1 MKNKSKTIKAFFIFF
16 IPIVFTVLL
25 ANEREHQNDFSFS
38 DSIKVIS
45 PQPKHKT
52 ETRLVTSILTRYH
65 YKKFTLNDSLS
76 SVIFDEFINNLDN
89 GKNYFLL
96 SDIKEFE
103 KYRYK
108 IDDLLLSEDI
118 DFFFDVFNLYVQ
130 RVKERVEFANRIL
143 DNELDFSSNEY
154 FIIKRDSL
162 DWFKTKEELDED
174 WLKRIKNDALIY
186 KLNDKDWDFIKTTLK
201 KRYNNLL
208 KFLVQN
214 NADDV
219 YQLAMNSFAES
230 IDPHTN
236 YFSPTTSDNFKIDM
250 SLSLE
255 GIGARLQT
263 EDDYTKVF
271 EIIPGGPADK
281 SKELKVDD
289 KIIAVAQGD
298 DGEFEDVIGWRI
310 NDVVS
315 KIRGQKGTVVRLLI
329 IPAGESLN
337 SKPREVRLI
346 RDKVKIE
353 DQAAKS
359 KMIELEQDGKKY
371 KIGVIEIPKFYTD
384 FEARR
389 TGEDG
394 KSTTKD
400 VKKLIQELKSQGMDG
415 LIIDLRNNGG
425 GALNEAVELTGLFI
439 DYGPVVQV
447 RNSMNIIEINSDTDS
462 SIFYDGPLAV
472 LINRFSAS
480 ASEIFSSA
488 IQDYGRGI
496 IVGENSFG
504 KGTVQNLIDL
514 NMMSSS
520 RNEKYG
526 QVKLTVAKF
535 YRINGETTQK
545 YGAKP
550 DIEFPSYFSPDE
562 FGESTQKSALQP
574 DKINPVSYRKVGD
587 LSNLLSSLRKRHE
600 SRVKSDPEFE
610 YLLNQIEEYK
620 TSRSIK
626 TISLNEEVRRKEQA
640 EQEEKKFIREN
651 EYRSN
656 KGLKMLEKGDK
667 TNSIKEIENEYPV
680 TETGRILID
689 MITITKK

>member
-1 MKNKSKTIKAFFIFF
+1 MKFKSNTYKVVLF
-16 IPIVFTVLL
+16 FTVIVLISVL
-25 ANEREHQNDFSFS
+25 FANDKNHFSLHSGS
-38 DSIKVIS
+38 DTIKVILPES
-45 PQPKHKT
+45 KHRS
-52 ETRLVTSILTRYH
+52 ETKLVTSILTRYH
-65 YKKFTLNDSLS
+65 YKKFYLNDSLS
-76 SVIFDEFINNLDN
+76 SVIFDKFINSLDN
-89 GKNYFLL
+89 GKNYFIA

-103 KYRYK
+103 KFRYQ
-108 IDDLLLSEDI
+108 IDDMLMNEEI
-118 DFFFDVFNLYVQ
+118 EFFFDVFNKYVQ
-130 RVKERVEFANRIL
+130 RVRERVEFANKAL
-143 DNELDFSSNEY
+143 SNELEFTTDEY
-154 FIIKRDSL
+154 FLIKRDSI
-162 DWFKTKEELDED
+162 DWFKSKEELDAD

-186 KLNDKDWDFIKTTLK
+186 RLNDKDWDFIKTTLLR
-201 KRYNNLL
+201 RYNNLL
-208 KFLVQN
+208 KFLLQN

-236 YFSPTTSDNFKIDM
+236 YFSPITSDNFKIDM

-263 EDDYTKVF
+263 EDDYTKIF

-289 KIIAVAQGD
+289 RIIAVAQGEN
-298 DGEFEDVIGWRI
+298 GEFEDVIGWRI
-310 NDVVS
+310 NDVVK
-315 KIRGQKGTVVRLLI
+315 KIRGERGTIVRLLI

-337 SKPREVRLI
+337 SKPKEIKLVRE
-346 RDKVKIE
+346 KVKIE

-359 KMIELEQDGKKY
+359 KLIELEQNGKTY

-400 VKKLIQELKSQGMDG
+400 VKNLIKELKSKGMDG

-447 RNSMNIIEINSDTDS
+447 RNSMNIIEVNSDRDS
-462 SIFYDGPLAV
+462 TIYYYGPLAV

-496 IVGENSFG
+496 ILGENSFG

-514 NMMSSS
+514 NMMMSSN
-520 RNEKYG
+520 RNDKFG

-545 YGAKP
+545 HGTRP

-562 FGESTQKSALQP
+562 FGESTQEAALQP
-574 DKINPVSYRKVGD
+574 DKINSLSYKKVGII
-587 LSNLLSSLRKRHE
+587 SSILNELKLRHE
-600 SRVKSDPEFE
+600 KRANSDPEFE
-610 YLLNQIEEYK
+610 YLLNQIEDYK
-620 TSRSIK
+620 ISRNQK
-626 TISLNEEVRRKEQA
+626 MISLNEKTRREEQN
-640 EQEEKKFIREN
+640 EQEEKKIRMEN
-651 EYRSN
+651 EYRYK
-656 KGLKMLEKGDK
+656 KGLTLLKKGDK
-667 TNSIKEIENEYPV
+667 TNSLKEIENNYPLN
-680 TETGRILID
+680 EAGRIIID
-689 MITITKK
+689 MLSLIK

>member
-1 MKNKSKTIKAFFIFF
+1 MKFKSNTYKIVLFFAV
-16 IPIVFTVLL
+16 IVLISILFAKDKNYYGAHSVT
-25 ANEREHQNDFSFS
+25 DT
-38 DSIKVIS
+38 IKVILPES
-45 PQPKHKT
+45 KHKS
-52 ETRLVTSILTRYH
+52 ETKLVTSILTRYH
-65 YKKFTLNDSLS
+65 YKKFSLNDSLS
-76 SVIFDEFINNLDN
+76 SVIFDKFINSLDN
-89 GKNYFLL
+89 GKNYFLA

-103 KYRYK
+103 KFRQQ
-108 IDDLLLSEDI
+108 IDDMLINEEI
-118 DFFFDVFNLYVQ
+118 VFFFNVFNKYIQ
-130 RVKERVEFANRIL
+130 RVRERVEFANNAL
-143 DNELDFSSNEY
+143 ENELDFTTDEY
-154 FIIKRDSL
+154 FLIKRDSI
-162 DWFKTKEELDED
+162 DWFKTKEELNAD

-186 KLNDKDWDFIKTTLK
+186 RLNEKDWDFIKTTLQ

-208 KFLVQN
+208 KFLLQS

-236 YFSPTTSDNFKIDM
+236 YFSPITSDNFKIDM

-263 EDDYTKVF
+263 EDDYTKIF

-281 SKELKVDD
+281 SKELKADD
-289 KIIAVAQGD
+289 RIIAVAQGE

-310 NDVVS
+310 NDVVK
-315 KIRGQKGTVVRLLI
+315 KIRGEKGTVVRLLI

-337 SKPREVRLI
+337 SKPKEIKLVRE
-346 RDKVKIE
+346 KVKIE

-359 KMIELEQDGKKY
+359 KMIELEQNGKTF

-400 VKKLIQELKSQGMDG
+400 VKNLIKELKSQGMDG

-447 RNSMNIIEINSDTDS
+447 RNSMNIIEVNSDLDS
-462 SIFYDGPLAV
+462 TIYYDGPLAV

-480 ASEIFSSA
+480 ASEIFASA

-496 IVGENSFG
+496 IIGENSFG

-514 NMMSSS
+514 NMMSSN
-520 RNEKYG
+520 RNDKFG

-545 YGAKP
+545 YGTRP

-562 FGESTQKSALQP
+562 FGESTQKAALQP
-574 DKINPVSYRKVGD
+574 DKINPLNYKKVSDISLVLSD
-587 LSNLLSSLRKRHE
+587 LKLRHE
-600 SRVKSDPEFE
+600 KRANSDPEFE

-620 TSRSIK
+620 ISRDQRI
-626 TISLNEEVRRKEQA
+626 ISLNEQKRKKEQD
-640 EQEEKKFIREN
+640 EKEERKFKMEN
-651 EYRSN
+651 EYRIK
-656 KGLKMLEKGDK
+656 KGMAPIEKGDK
-667 TNSIKEIENEYPV
+667 TNSVKEIENDYPLN
-680 TETGRILID
+680 ESGRIIID
-689 MITITKK
+689 MLSLTK

>member
-1 MKNKSKTIKAFFIFF
+1 MKNKNIVYKSVFFL
-16 IPIVFTVLL
+16 IVVVVISVLFAKDKSHFNY
-25 ANEREHQNDFSFS
+25 ANDS
-38 DSIKVIS
+38 DTIKVIL
-45 PQPKHKT
+45 PEPKHKA
-52 ETRLVTSILTRYH
+52 ETRLVTNILTRYH
-65 YKKFTLNDSLS
+65 YKKFSLNDSLS

-103 KYRYK
+103 KYRHR
-108 IDDLLLSEDI
+108 IDDLLLTEDI
-118 DFFFDVFNLYVQ
+118 DFFFDVFNKYVQ
-130 RVKERVEFANRIL
+130 RVKERVEYANKVL
-143 DNELDFSSNEY
+143 ENELDFSSDDY

-162 DWFKTKEELDED
+162 DWFKTKEELDAD
-174 WLKRIKNDALIY
+174 WLRRIKNDALIY
-186 KLNDKDWDFIKTTLK
+186 RLNDKDWDFIKTTLQR
-201 KRYNNLL
+201 RYNNLL
-208 KFLVQN
+208 KFLLQN

-236 YFSPTTSDNFKIDM
+236 YFSPVTSDNFKIDM

-263 EDDYTKVF
+263 EDDYTKIF

-281 SKELKVDD
+281 SKELKPDD
-289 KIIAVAQGD
+289 RIIAVAQGD
-298 DGEFEDVIGWRI
+298 DGEFEDVIGWRL
-310 NDVVS
+310 NDVVR
-315 KIRGQKGTVVRLLI
+315 KIRGEKGTVVRLLI

-337 SKPREVRLI
+337 SKPKEVRLV
-346 RDKVKIE
+346 REKVKIE

-359 KMIELEQDGKKY
+359 KMIELEHNGKKY

-400 VKKLIQELKSQGMDG
+400 VKKLIDELKVQGMDG

-447 RNSMNIIEINSDTDS
+447 RNSMNIIEVNSDTDS
-462 SIFYDGPLAV
+462 SIYYDGPLAV

-514 NMMSSS
+514 NMMSSN
-520 RNEKYG
+520 RNDKYG

-562 FGESTQKSALQP
+562 FGESMQKSALQP
-574 DKINPVSYRKVGD
+574 DRINAVSFKKVGD
-587 LSNLLSSLRKRHE
+587 ISKVLSELKKRHE
-600 SRVKSDPEFE
+600 ERSKSDPEFE
-610 YLLNQIEEYK
+610 YILNQIEEYK
-620 TSRSIK
+620 ASRNQK
-626 TISLNEEVRRKEQA
+626 RISLNEQIRKKEQ
-640 EQEEKKFIREN
+640 EELEEKKFRLEN
-651 EYRSN
+651 EYRAK
-656 KGLKMLEKGDK
+656 KGLPLLEKGDK
-667 TNSIKEIENEYPV
+667 SSSIKDIEKEYPLN
-680 TETGRILID
+680 ETGRIVID
-689 MITITKK
+689 YLTLKK

>member
-1 MKNKSKTIKAFFIFF
+1 MKYKSNLYKIIFF
-16 IPIVFTVLL
+16 LLVIVLISVLFAKDKNHLTV
-25 ANEREHQNDFSFS
+25 NSTV
-38 DSIKVIS
+38 DSLKVIL
-45 PQPKHKT
+45 PENKHKS
-52 ETRLVTSILTRYH
+52 ETRLVTSILSRYH

-76 SVIFDEFINNLDN
+76 SVVFDKFINSLDN
-89 GKNYFLL
+89 GKNYFLA

-103 KYRYK
+103 KFRYK
-108 IDDLLLSEDI
+108 IDDMLMNEEI
-118 DFFFDVFNLYVQ
+118 EFFFDVFNKYVQ
-130 RVKERVEFANRIL
+130 RVKERVEFANNAL
-143 DNELDFSSNEY
+143 ENELDFKSDDY

-162 DWFKTKEELDED
+162 DWFKSKEELDKD

-186 KLNDKDWDFIKTTLK
+186 RLNDKDWDFIKTTLQ
-201 KRYNNLL
+201 KRYSNLL
-208 KFLVQN
+208 KFLLQN

-236 YFSPTTSDNFKIDM
+236 YFSPITSDNFKIDM

-263 EDDYTKVF
+263 EDDYTKIF

-281 SKELKVDD
+281 SKELKADD
-289 KIIAVAQGD
+289 RIIAVAQGE

-310 NDVVS
+310 NDVVK
-315 KIRGQKGTVVRLLI
+315 KIRGEKGTVVRLLI

-337 SKPREVRLI
+337 SKPKEVKLVRE
-346 RDKVKIE
+346 KVKIE

-359 KMIELEQDGKKY
+359 KMIELEQNGKTY

-400 VKKLIQELKSQGMDG
+400 VKNLIKELKTKGMEG

-439 DYGPVVQV
+439 NYGPVVQV
-447 RNSMNIIEINSDTDS
+447 RNSMNIIEVNSDLDS
-462 SIFYDGPLAV
+462 SVYYDGPLAV

-496 IVGENSFG
+496 IIGENSFG

-514 NMMSSS
+514 NMMSSN
-520 RNEKYG
+520 RNDKLG

-562 FGESTQKSALQP
+562 FGESTQKAALQP
-574 DKINPVSYRKVGD
+574 DKINPVPFNKVGD
-587 LSNLLSSLRKRHE
+587 ISSVINQLKLRHE
-600 SRVKSDPEFE
+600 KRASSDPEFE
-610 YLLNQIEEYK
+610 YLINQIEEYK
-620 TSRSIK
+620 TSRNQK
-626 TISLNEEVRRKEQA
+626 MISLNEEVRRKEQN
-640 EQEEKKFIREN
+640 EQEEKKFKMEN
-651 EYRSN
+651 EYRSK
-656 KGLKMLEKGDK
+656 KGMKLIEKGDK
-667 TNSIKEIENEYPV
+667 TNSIKDIENDYPIN
-680 TETGRILID
+680 ESGRIIID
-689 MITITKK
+689 MLTLTK